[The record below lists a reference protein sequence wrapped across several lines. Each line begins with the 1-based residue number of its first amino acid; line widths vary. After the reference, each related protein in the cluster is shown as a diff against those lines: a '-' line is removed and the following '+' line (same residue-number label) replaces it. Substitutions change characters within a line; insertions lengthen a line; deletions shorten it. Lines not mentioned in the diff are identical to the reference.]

1 MSVFLIV
8 VGYLVGS
15 IPFAFLLTRQ
25 FGSSDLRYVG
35 SGNVGATNVLRV
47 TNRLTAIIVI
57 ALDVGKSCAVV
68 LLAKSMGVSDAVVAS
83 VVTAVVV
90 GHVFPVWLKFRGGK
104 GVATACGGFLVLV
117 PQATVL
123 AVTTFSAMVFLTRYV
138 SLGSIAASI
147 VLAFTVYQTG
157 ESYPVVVS
165 AIGIAGLVIY
175 RHRSNIVRM
184 RKGSERTIGQRI

>member
-1 MSVFLIV
+1 MSVFLII

-35 SGNVGATNVLRV
+35 SGNVGATNVLRA

-57 ALDVGKSCAVV
+57 GLDVGKSCAVV
-68 LLAKSMGVSDAVVAS
+68 LLAKSTGVSDAVVAS

>member
-35 SGNVGATNVLRV
+35 SGNVGATNVLRA
-47 TNRLTAIIVI
+47 TNRLTAIIVVG
-57 ALDVGKSCAVV
+57 LDVGKSCAVV

>member
-1 MSVFLIV
+1 MARAK
-8 VGYLVGS
+8 
-15 IPFAFLLTRQ
+15 AFITRHP
-25 FGSSDLRYVG
+25 
-35 SGNVGATNVLRV
+35 AWIT
-47 TNRLTAIIVI
+47 IIVI